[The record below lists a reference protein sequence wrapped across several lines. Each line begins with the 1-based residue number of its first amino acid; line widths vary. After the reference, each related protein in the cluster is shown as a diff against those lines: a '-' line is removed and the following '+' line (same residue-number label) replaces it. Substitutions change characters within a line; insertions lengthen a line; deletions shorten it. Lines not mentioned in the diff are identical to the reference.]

1 MLSPHLKVEIFE
13 LQDPVGIAGTNPDI
27 EACILTREVEKG
39 GLMINTARVANGL
52 NQIEQV
58 FVDMIL
64 AESE

>member
-39 GLMINTARVANGL
+39 GLMINTARMANGL